1 MVKIG
6 LIKET
11 KIPVDNRVAL
21 TPDEIIKLQKQYP
34 EAEFYVQSS
43 ELRAY
48 HDDEYRNAGIPVV
61 DSVSNCDF
69 LFGIKEADLGTLI
82 PNKHYFFFGHIAK
95 KQPYNRPLIR
105 KMIELGITFSDY
117 EYLVDDNNQR
127 LCAFG
132 WWAGVVGAY
141 NTFRAYGIRYKKFE
155 LPKPDR
161 KFTLDRLLSNLAQ
174 VADKCRCRIILTGNG
189 RVSKGAQHV
198 LDTIQAERLSPEEF
212 LNFEES
218 PKGVVYTV
226 LDVDKLVRPV
236 KEGREFDFKDFIRN
250 GKDYVS
256 DFAKYSY
263 KADILISCHFWSPE
277 HPVYLD
283 DNLLQDPRMSIK
295 IIGDITCD
303 IKGSIMSTLRSSTH
317 DAPFYDF
324 DPKSLTEKQAFTSD
338 NHITVMAV
346 DTCPNALAIDT
357 SRYFGEALSKYV
369 FPLILESRL
378 DDPVIQRATILYKG
392 KLTERYAYLKE
403 YAGM

>member
-69 LFGIKEADLGTLI
+69 LLGIKEADLGALI

-132 WWAGVVGAY
+132 WWAGAVGTY

-161 KFTLDRLLSNLAQ
+161 KFTLEKLLSNLAE
-174 VADKCRCRIILTGNG
+174 VADKCQCRIILTGNG

-198 LDTIQAERLSPEEF
+198 VDTIQAERLSPEEF

-218 PKGVVYTV
+218 PKGIVYTV

-236 KEGREFDFKDFIRN
+236 KEGREFDFKDFTRN

-317 DAPFYDF
+317 DDPFYDF
-324 DPKSLTEKQAFTSD
+324 DPKSLSEKPAFTSD
-338 NHITVMAV
+338 TNITVMAV